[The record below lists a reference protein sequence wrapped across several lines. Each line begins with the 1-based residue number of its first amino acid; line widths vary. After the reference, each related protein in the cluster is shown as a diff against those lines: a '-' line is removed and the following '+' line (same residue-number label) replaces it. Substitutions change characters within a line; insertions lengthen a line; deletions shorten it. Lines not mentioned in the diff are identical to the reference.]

1 VKLLY
6 WISYVPSVALII
18 IASILLGLHL
28 AVDAVCQ
35 AYYAAVITPLAVA
48 SAKRTALKTP
58 ATGQEKKK

>member
-1 VKLLY
+1 MKLLY
-6 WISYVPSVALII
+6 YISYVPITALIL

-48 SAKRTALKTP
+48 VAKRTATKPP
-58 ATGQEKKK
+58 ATGQEWK